1 MYACLRSYIYV
12 TYMDGSKINSH
23 SEVDRTWIVEK
34 RYLHFSD
41 LLCGQVHFFGAP
53 NDSFQLVNVTLQLW
67 LMTLITIVFMGF
79 INQLITSYN

>member
-1 MYACLRSYIYV
+1 MFTVFYIYIYD
-12 TYMDGSKINSH
+12 THMDGSKIYNH

-41 LLCGQVHFFGAP
+41 LLCGQVHFLGAS

-67 LMTLITIVFMGF
+67 FMTLITIVFMGF